1 MPKVMSVVAAVMG
14 LVVSAVADCSSS
26 PGSPKQQLIQNADDT
41 CRTIN
46 KRFAGDLAHGEG
58 LGAGDTSK
66 LRERVALLKT
76 LRDQVRKMP
85 EPEAGRAELDSW
97 LDKVGDYI
105 TGLDDLRGQLQN
117 YRTGMDLVL
126 ALQMGVNED
135 AAKAIGPAARRFGFG
150 ECAKTQKWEYLAS

>member
-1 MPKVMSVVAAVMG
+1 MPKVMSVVAVVLG
-14 LVVSAVADCSSS
+14 LVVSAVAGCSSS

-46 KRFAGDLAHGEG
+46 KRFAGDLAYGQG
-58 LGAGDTSK
+58 LGAGDASK
-66 LRERVALLKT
+66 LRERVNLLKA

-85 EPEAGRAELDSW
+85 NPGEGQAQLDSW
-97 LDKVGDYI
+97 LDKVGVYI

-117 YRTGMDLVL
+117 YRLGMDLVL

-135 AAKAIGPAARRFGFG
+135 AAKAVGPAAKRFGFE